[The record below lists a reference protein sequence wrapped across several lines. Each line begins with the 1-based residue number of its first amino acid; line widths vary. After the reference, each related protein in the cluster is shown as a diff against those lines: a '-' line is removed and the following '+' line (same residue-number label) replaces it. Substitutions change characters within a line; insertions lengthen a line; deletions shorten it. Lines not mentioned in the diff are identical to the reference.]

1 MVWLAF
7 YGEPAYILGGVG
19 RWRGNLSLE
28 NRMCVLYNGAKE
40 FRGDGQYHYLEGS
53 VQDED

>member
-1 MVWLAF
+1 MS
-7 YGEPAYILGGVG
+7 
-19 RWRGNLSLE
+19 WRGNLSLE

-40 FRGDGQYHYLEGS
+40 FRGDGQYHYQEGS

>member
-1 MVWLAF
+1 MESQRTYWEALVS
-7 YGEPAYILGGVG
+7 
-19 RWRGNLSLE
+19 WRGNLSLE